1 MSYKKIAS
9 AFTDD
14 HARESHSDQKLR
26 LAEHIT
32 LKLILKVRTVYRFC
46 LEEGLVSRFHHEQKI
61 MRTLYYFYQKF
72 SAFGRKKF
80 FLGKILNC
88 PYRPTLEKKIV
99 LIDRLLPDL
108 SF

>member
-1 MSYKKIAS
+1 MKNIFLGLLRQVWVKIDS
-9 AFTDD
+9 CCAFQ
-14 HARESHSDQKLR
+14 RSQ
-26 LAEHIT
+26 
-32 LKLILKVRTVYRFC
+32 FC

-72 SAFGRKKF
+72 

-99 LIDRLLPDL
+99 LINRLLADL
-108 SF
+108 SL